1 MTVHPPGGAATM
13 FESLTVVTLVLI
25 ALAAVIVIGA
35 MVYGTRLSRERRR
48 VQEIEERRAED
59 YEKAHPDTPPAAPPP
74 PPPVIEAAPEPTP
87 VAAPVP
93 APEPQPEAV
102 IPPPEPAPAAPEPV
116 TPDVVEAPEPAPLA
130 PPPPAEPE
138 PAPPPPIVDDRPITT
153 IKGVGPKV
161 AGLLAELGVE
171 RIGQLAALT
180 PAEAEA
186 IDARLGAFTGRMKRD
201 RWIEQAH
208 LLAAGDTAAYEAQFG
223 KLG

>member
-13 FESLTVVTLVLI
+13 FESMTVVTLVLI

-35 MVYGTRLSRERRR
+35 MVYGTHLARQRRR

-59 YEKAHPDTPPAAPPP
+59 YEKAHPDAPPVAAPPP
-74 PPPVIEAAPEPTP
+74 PAVEAAPEPP
-87 VAAPVP
+87 VAPLAP
-93 APEPQPEAV
+93 APEPEAAAT
-102 IPPPEPAPAAPEPV
+102 PSEPVPTAPEV
-116 TPDVVEAPEPAPLA
+116 
-130 PPPPAEPE
+130 AEPE
-138 PAPPPPIVDDRPITT
+138 PTAPATPEAEAPAPPPAAPSFDDRPITT

-161 AGLLAELGVE
+161 AGLLAELGVAQ
-171 RIGQLAALT
+171 IGQLAALT

-201 RWIEQAH
+201 RWIEQAR
-208 LLAAGDTAAYEAQFG
+208 LLVAGDTAAYEAQFG